1 MPTLTGRLSRSEP
14 VIQNLPGSLAN
25 DISWAMER
33 MDFRPVWARLIAE
46 GLVPEKPA
54 EAET

>member
-14 VIQNLPGSLAN
+14 VIQNLPGSLAD

-33 MDFRPVWARLIAE
+33 GDFRPVWARLVAE